1 MNGMS
6 IRKSAKACGINPDTA
21 FKWRHKILGG
31 IENDRLQRIKS
42 RFETLKKRAFVLNR
56 NSLQCRENS
65 PYIKR
70 VNFQRKI
77 HHKKKIISCK
87 IDGDT

>member
-31 IENDRLQRIKS
+31 GIENDRLQRIKS
-42 RFETLKKRAFVLNR
+42 RFETLKKK
-56 NSLQCRENS
+56 SLCV
-65 PYIKR
+65 K
-70 VNFQRKI
+70 
-77 HHKKKIISCK
+77 
-87 IDGDT
+87 